1 MPLEKFKMWTV
12 EALWTYLSLRNK
24 GEEEVFETIV
34 YRLALFFISAC
45 VFWSTWNRSI
55 KILLMPFIYEGVA
68 SAVQVIHYKRVYLR
82 DNRLLTLR
90 GSKLDC
96 KCFIYFYLMDSDLAN
111 QQSLITFLWSHTDLG
126 WLITAEFFNKLFK
139 A

>member
-1 MPLEKFKMWTV
+1 MPLEKFKMWIV

-24 GEEEVFETIV
+24 GEEEDFETIV
-34 YRLALFFISAC
+34 YRLALFFISAY

-111 QQSLITFLWSHTDLG
+111 QQSLTTFLWSHTDLG

>member
-1 MPLEKFKMWTV
+1 MPLEKFKMWIV

-24 GEEEVFETIV
+24 GEEEDFETIV
-34 YRLALFFISAC
+34 YRLALFFISAY

-82 DNRLLTLR
+82 DSRLLTLR

>member
-1 MPLEKFKMWTV
+1 MPLEKFKMWIV

-24 GEEEVFETIV
+24 GEEEDFETIV
-34 YRLALFFISAC
+34 YRLALFFISAY

-96 KCFIYFYLMDSDLAN
+96 KWFIYFYLMDSDLAN